1 MKIKNQ
7 MGYIINNDFDDSFDC
22 DYYYDY
28 CLLFYY
34 FF

>member
-22 DYYYDY
+22 DYYYY
-28 CLLFYY
+28 YYLLFYY